1 MAGILLKYYQDELA
15 VIFMHMKLLDEAVS
29 MHDVHRIRVGI
40 KRIKAINRM
49 LGASYPDKF
58 KAKQLNRPFKIVFK
72 TLGVYRETTLSISI
86 LRRLAGFSKIRRVYI
101 ANLQP
106 ILKQKR
112 DDIRAANQKF
122 DFQETIDDNA
132 GVTSFLGILQT
143 VEEISIIGR
152 YIDNQRVRALS
163 LLQQSDGY
171 EELHSIRIILKNI
184 KPFLKMLALSADSR
198 YALSD
203 YKLLNRAESLIGD
216 WHDRRVL
223 ADSLEAFIKDESEH
237 NNSILWSYNRV
248 IKRIERKDNKNLKSI
263 RAKIL
268 ASLDALE

>member
-72 TLGVYRETTLSISI
+72 TLGVYRETTLSINI
-86 LRRLAGFSKIRRVYI
+86 LRRLAGSYKIRRGYI
-101 ANLQP
+101 EYMQP
-106 ILKQKR
+106 LLKEIR
-112 DDIRAANQKF
+112 DDIKAATQKF

-132 GVTSFLGILQT
+132 GLARFLGVLQT
-143 VEEISIIGR
+143 EEEISMLSR

-163 LLQQSDGY
+163 LLQQGEGY
-171 EELHSIRIILKNI
+171 EELHPIRIVLKNI

-223 ADSLEAFIKDESEH
+223 SDSLEEYIKVESEQ
-237 NNSILWSYNRV
+237 NNSIIRSYNRV